1 MPMAPDIDTWFR
13 MAREG
18 TDAIVQKAQSAGLST
33 AASMARRLLGKTR
46 PQSGWANWE
55 RSVTHRLLDVLCS
68 YDEALPD
75 PDAIDAARTT
85 RRFVETLPQRRS
97 DQLRNL
103 LAIIEAGPLLL
114 APEGERGVFTS
125 LSEVAAETYIRGW
138 SESSIPQRRA
148 VFHALKSVCMM
159 GYWSQEETWSPIG
172 FDPGDHHSHPADETG
187 GRNG

>member
-1 MPMAPDIDTWFR
+1 MMAPDIDTWLR

-33 AASMARRLLGKTR
+33 AASMARRLLGQTR

-55 RSVTHRLLDVLCS
+55 RSVTHRLLEVLCS
-68 YDEALPD
+68 YEDTLPD
-75 PDAIDAARTT
+75 PDAIDAATAT
-85 RRFVETLPQRRS
+85 RRFVETLPSRRR
-97 DQLRNL
+97 DQLRDL
-103 LAIIEAGPLLL
+103 LAIIEAGPLAL
-114 APEGERGVFTS
+114 APEGERGGFTS
-125 LSEVAAETYIRGW
+125 LSDAAAETYIRGW

-172 FDPGDHHSHPADETG
+172 FDPGDHHSDSTPETG
-187 GRNG
+187 GRDD